1 MRMTNST
8 RQLATVAAMEK
19 ASAMSWLLIIGTA
32 YLSTYW
38 LSNRLTH
45 LRADVGT
52 GVFAWEQA
60 IPFVEWTIIPYLSIV
75 LFFIAS
81 FFVGKQRSDYRS
93 ELRNHV
99 MRLTI
104 VLVISL
110 VCFALMPLRYTFER
124 PATTGLTG
132 LLFEAL
138 HAFDMP
144 YNRAPSLHISVLLIL
159 WVRFAACAFG
169 WLRGALALWFMLI
182 GVSVLTT
189 YQHHVIDVIAGIFAG
204 YFCLWTTSPVTN
216 LVWLLFGRRLKKM
229 N

>member
-1 MRMTNST
+1 MREVQMINTPT
-8 RQLATVAAMEK
+8 ATATPDISAA
-19 ASAMSWLLIIGTA
+19 SWLLGIGTI
-32 YLSTYW
+32 YTSSYW
-38 LSNRLTH
+38 VSNWLTH
-45 LRADVGT
+45 ARADVGSA
-52 GVFAWEQA
+52 VFEWERL

-81 FFVGKQRSDYRS
+81 FFIGRQRGDYRT

-99 MRLTI
+99 VRLTM

-110 VCFALMPLRYTFER
+110 LCFALMPLRYMFER

-144 YNRAPSLHISVLLIL
+144 YNRAPSLHISVLVIL
-159 WVRFAACAFG
+159 WVRFAGCVFG
-169 WLRGALALWFMLI
+169 WLRGALALWFVLI

-189 YQHHVIDVIAGIFAG
+189 YQHHVIDVVGGIFAG
-204 YFCLWTTSPVTN
+204 YFCLRLLN
-216 LVWLLFGRRLKKM
+216 LATKIEIRARPAGK
-229 N
+229 

>member
-1 MRMTNST
+1 MRMSNSS
-8 RQLATVAAMEK
+8 RQLATVAGMEGSPAMW
-19 ASAMSWLLIIGTA
+19 WLLVIGTA

-38 LSNRLTH
+38 LSNWLTH

-52 GVFAWEQA
+52 GVFAWERA
-60 IPFVEWTIIPYLSIV
+60 IPFVEWTIVPYLSIV

-81 FFVGKQRSDYRS
+81 FFVGQQRGDYRT

-99 MRLTI
+99 MRLTM

-110 VCFALMPLRYTFER
+110 VCFAVMPLRYTFE
-124 PATTGLTG
+124 PPGTSGVTG

-144 YNRAPSLHISVLLIL
+144 YNRAPSLHISVLVIL
-159 WVRFAACAFG
+159 WMRFAGCMLG

-189 YQHHVIDVIAGIFAG
+189 YQHHVIDVMAGIFAG
-204 YFCLWTTSPVTN
+204 CFCLWTTSPLTN
-216 LVWLLFGRRLKKM
+216 LMCLLFGRRLKKM